1 LIVEPLFHKDWMEQ
15 FVARSDRYEFVVEAL
30 LIFYPT
36 RGSICKEMD
45 LPKLIGTAE
54 PCSSQAELA
63 CIKHSYRAYNKTDAV
78 QLGE

>member
-36 RGSICKEMD
+36 RGSI
-45 LPKLIGTAE
+45 
-54 PCSSQAELA
+54 
-63 CIKHSYRAYNKTDAV
+63 RR
-78 QLGE
+78 